1 MLVNPIARS
10 VERRFDPDGAMRFLA
25 HHGVE
30 ATLVQPDSTVLAAKN
45 SAERGDDVLFVVG
58 GDGTLRQAA
67 LGLAHSRT
75 ALAAIPAGT
84 TNVWA
89 KEAGIPH
96 GIRTAFE
103 AHLTGQIVAMDLG
116 WANGEPFLLMASAG
130 WDADVVWHVNR
141 QLKRRVG
148 QLAYVA
154 ATMTS
159 VTRFRRKHVIIRSG
173 LLKWHV
179 PLAAAVISNTRLYG
193 GLVQPSPDATAV
205 DGMLDFVALCPVRP
219 GDGLRLVGKLAVHRL
234 AGDTR
239 AITAR
244 VTDITIETPGIPY
257 QLDGDAAR
265 HTPLEVHVEPA
276 SLLVSVPAGELPPI
290 LRPG

>member
-1 MLVNPIARS
+1 MNPVARS
-10 VERRFDPDGAMRFLA
+10 VERRFDADGAMRFLA
-25 HHGVE
+25 HHGVD
-30 ATLVQPDSTVLAAKN
+30 AVLVEPESTVLAAQN
-45 SAERGDDVLFVVG
+45 SAERGDDLLFVVG

-67 LGLAHSRT
+67 LGLAHSST

-103 AHLTGQIVAMDLG
+103 AHLGGQVVPMDLG

-130 WDADVVWHVNR
+130 WDAEVVYRVDR
-141 QLKRRVG
+141 RLKARLG

-154 ATMTS
+154 ATITS
-159 VTRFRRKHVIIRSG
+159 ATHFRRPHVTFRSG
-173 LLKWHV
+173 LLQWHV
-179 PLAAAVISNTRLYG
+179 PLAVAVISNTRLYG

-205 DGMLDFVALCPVRP
+205 DGLLDFAALCPVRP
-219 GDGLRLVGKLAVHRL
+219 GDGLRLVSKLAVHRL

-244 VTDITIETPGIPY
+244 VSEITIETPGIPY
-257 QLDGDAAR
+257 QLDGDAAG
-265 HTPLEVHVEPA
+265 HSPLEIHIEPA

-290 LRPG
+290 LRPQ

>member
-1 MLVNPIARS
+1 M
-10 VERRFDPDGAMRFLA
+10 RRFDAPGAMRFLA
-25 HHGVE
+25 NRGVE
-30 ATLVQPDSTVLAAKN
+30 AVLVEPDSTVYAARE

-58 GDGTLRQAA
+58 GDGTIRQAA
-67 LGLAHSRT
+67 EGLAGSKT

-103 AHLTGQIVAMDLG
+103 AHLGGQVVAMDLG
-116 WANGEPFLLMASAG
+116 RANGEPFLLMASAG

-141 QLKRRVG
+141 RLKVRAG

-154 ATMTS
+154 AT
-159 VTRFRRKHVIIRSG
+159 VTAFHRFRRHPAHFRSG
-173 LLKWHV
+173 LLQWDV
-179 PLAAAVISNTRLYG
+179 PLAMAVVSNTRLYG
-193 GLVQPSPDATAV
+193 GLVQPSPGATAV
-205 DGMLDFVALCPVRP
+205 DGMLDFAALCPVRP
-219 GDGLRLVGKLAVHRL
+219 GDGLRLVGKLAAHRL
-234 AGDTR
+234 AGDVR

-244 VTDITIETPGIPY
+244 LTEITLETPGIPY
-257 QLDGDAAR
+257 QLDGDATG
-265 HTPLEVHVEPA
+265 HSPLEVHIDPA
-276 SLLVSVPAGELPPI
+276 ALLVSVPGGELPPI